1 VLPHAAAP
9 KLTNQYDII
18 KRHYYTVRRILMK
31 KKILSALMCTI
42 IAAAAFTGCG
52 GAASES
58 TAAPSADAKEETAES
73 TNDAAEEGAETTA
86 DSQFTEDITIICPVK
101 AGGDTDRN
109 TRTLAQAMQK
119 ITGVNVVVKNVDGG
133 ATVMGMQEC
142 IDAPADGNTLIV
154 NGTDMFVPYIQGTSE
169 INIDSFKTIGVPIID
184 NTTVLAVNKESGWN
198 TLEDLLAADKESPNT
213 IEYGGKIGA
222 SNQICGIAMN
232 KEWGSSL
239 RFVDV
244 GNNAAKM
251 TALLGLQTDV
261 INISY
266 SLANDYFSTGE
277 FIPLVLLGTEK
288 NDLLPQDVPL
298 ASDLGLTN
306 VDFSKFFWVGTGP
319 DVPDEKVAALTE
331 VLEKATQ
338 DPEFIESIES
348 NYLNVVFM
356 GGDEARDYCNKMY
369 EETLLPYKEAFLEAQ

>member
-1 VLPHAAAP
+1 MLPHAAAP

-18 KRHYYTVRRILMK
+18 ERRYYTVRRILMK

-58 TAAPSADAKEETAES
+58 TAAPAADAKEETGES
-73 TNDAAEEGAETTA
+73 ATATAEEGAEASA
-86 DSQFTEDITIICPVK
+86 DGLFTEDITIICPVK

-288 NDLLPQDVPL
+288 NDLLPQDVPI

>member
-1 VLPHAAAP
+1 MP
-9 KLTNQYDII
+9 T
-18 KRHYYTVRRILMK
+18 KRPDNDRNRNGGFLMK
-31 KKILSALMCTI
+31 KLLSALLVLTLMLGL
-42 IAAAAFTGCG
+42 ANMALADNF
-52 GAASES
+52 
-58 TAAPSADAKEETAES
+58 PSKPI
-73 TNDAAEEGAETTA
+73 
-86 DSQFTEDITIICPVK
+86 QIICPVK

-109 TRTLAQAMQK
+109 TRQLAVALQK
-119 ITGVNVVVKNVDGG
+119 VLGVSVVTVNVNGG
-133 ATVMGMQEC
+133 ATVMGMEQALE
-142 IDAPADGNTLIV
+142 ADPDGYTLII
-154 NGTDMFVPYIQGTSE
+154 NGTDMFVPNMMGTTD
-169 INIDSFKTIGVPIID
+169 INLSSFKTIGIPLID
-184 NTTVLAVNKESGWN
+184 NTTVLVAHKDSGYA
-198 TLEDLLAADKESPNT
+198 DLKDLVEKSAAAPDT

-222 SNQICGIAMN
+222 TNQICGIAMN